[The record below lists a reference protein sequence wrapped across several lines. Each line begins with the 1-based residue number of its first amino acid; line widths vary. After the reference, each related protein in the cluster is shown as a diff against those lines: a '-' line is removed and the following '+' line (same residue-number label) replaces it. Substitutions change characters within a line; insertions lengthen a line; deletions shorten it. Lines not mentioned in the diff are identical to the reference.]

1 MSTPRNRLVIIA
13 ISLWFAAF
21 TIFSP
26 FSLAETKFFPVEKV
40 RPGMKGTGY
49 SVFSGT
55 KVEAFDVQIIS
66 VVEDNSGKD
75 QLILV
80 KLSGDRI
87 QESGGLAAGMSGSPV
102 YLKRKLL
109 GAISYGFE
117 NADSFLALVTPIQS
131 MEKLWSG
138 SSEAIAAFRLPFR
151 PVPVITPVF
160 VTGMGTRGFELISK
174 TVGGSGVKPVA
185 LPGPTAAIVSRR
197 KVDPLRP
204 GSAIA
209 VQMVTGDYQV
219 AAIGTMTWIDQDR
232 FLAFGHSFTNKG
244 KVDYLALQAYI
255 AHTVKS
261 PVMSFKIGIP
271 IQPVGRVV
279 QDRQAGIAGRLKET
293 PKLIPVAVRATDAD
307 RGIIRNTHFQVVNNE
322 QLYRDLIVAGVTDA
336 IDQTI
341 DRVGSGSAK
350 IRVKIETGT
359 PSEPIVRENRFC
371 GKDIAIACAA
381 DLRNLLEILSV
392 NEYTRA
398 DVRLV
403 QVEAEIREKQ
413 ETARIVK
420 LESAKKKFK
429 PGESVSISAL
439 VHTFRGESMRI
450 PLEIELSK
458 HIQPGKLSLTAYGGS
473 KEGSLEENTTAK
485 KEVFKIDY
493 KDADSLSELL
503 ENYLNTPVNNQI
515 VLEYQSALDNSKTGG
530 DAEDSEERV
539 LQPVRLKSETPYYI
553 FGEAQL
559 TIEITSV

>member
-1 MSTPRNRLVIIA
+1 MSTPRNRLILIG
-13 ISLWFAAF
+13 ISLWFAAL
-21 TIFSP
+21 TVFSP
-26 FSLAETKFFPVEKV
+26 FSLAEIQTFPVEKIQ
-40 RPGMKGTGY
+40 PGMKGIGY

-55 KVEAFDVQIIS
+55 KVEPFDVQIIS
-66 VVEDNSGKD
+66 VVEDNFGKD

-138 SSEAIAAFRLPFR
+138 SSEALAAFRLPFR
-151 PVPVITPVF
+151 PVPAITPVF

-185 LPGPTAAIVSRR
+185 LPGPAVAIVSKR

-219 AAIGTMTWIDQDR
+219 AAIGTVTTIDRDR

-244 KVDYLALQAYI
+244 EVDYLALQAYI

-293 PKLIPVAVRATDAD
+293 PKLIPVAVTATDAD
-307 RGIIRNTHFQVVNNE
+307 RKITRNTHFQVVNNE
-322 QLYRDLIVAGVTDA
+322 QVYRDLIVAGVTDA

-359 PSEPIVRENRFC
+359 HSEPIVRENRFY
-371 GKDIAIACAA
+371 GKDIAIDCTT

-398 DVRLV
+398 DIRSV

-420 LESAKKKFK
+420 LEAAKKKPK
-429 PGESVSISAL
+429 PGGRVPISVL
-439 VHTFRGESMRI
+439 LHTFRGESMRI
-450 PLEIELSK
+450 PFEVELPEN
-458 HIQPGKLSLTAYGGS
+458 IQPGKLLLTVYGGS
-473 KEGSLEENTTAK
+473 KDSTPEENTVAK

-493 KDADSLSELL
+493 KDADSLPKLI
-503 ENYLNTPVNNQI
+503 ENYLNTPFNNQI
-515 VLEYQSALDNSKTGG
+515 VLEYQPALVDSKTGG
-530 DAEDSEERV
+530 DAEDNEKRD
-539 LQPVRLKSETPYYI
+539 LQPIRLKAETPYYI